1 MSSVIPHAVLAPVL
15 AQNAPAPAGGGLTF
29 PIVMLLMLAAMYF
42 LMIAPQRKKQKE
54 HQKMLGALASGDE
67 ILTAGGIYGIV
78 TNVKD
83 NRLVVRIADGTK
95 VEIARSFVQSV
106 EKKAASS

>member
-1 MSSVIPHAVLAPVL
+1 MSNVITQAALAPFL
-15 AQNAPAPAGGGLTF
+15 AQSAPAPGGSSLTF
-29 PIVMLLMLAAMYF
+29 PIVMMLMLAAMYF

-67 ILTAGGIYGIV
+67 VLTAGGIYGIV

-106 EKKAASS
+106 EKKASAS